1 MLKSKSLSLL
11 LVSFIILVS
20 CGKDLPTLN
29 GIDAETWKNDKN
41 GCEGKR
47 FAMTNA
53 IRVEKD
59 KLLAL
64 DEQALI
70 KVLGRPDRNELFKR
84 NQKFFYY
91 FLQPA
96 AECKL
101 GNEKPLKLVVRF
113 NAMGLAKEIV
123 IE

>member
-1 MLKSKSLSLL
+1 MLKSKSLSFLFL
-11 LVSFIILVS
+11 SFFVLVS

-29 GIDAETWKNDKN
+29 GIDVETWKSDKN

-47 FAMTNA
+47 FPMTNA

-64 DEQALI
+64 DEKELI
-70 KVLGRPDRNELFKR
+70 NVLGRPDRNELFKR
-84 NQKFFYY
+84 NQKFYYY

-96 AECKL
+96 PECKI
-101 GNEKPLKLVVRF
+101 GNENPLKLIVRF

>member
-1 MLKSKSLSLL
+1 MPKFRSLSLVFVL
-11 LVSFIILVS
+11 SILFLS
-20 CGKDLPTLN
+20 CGKDLPTLS
-29 GIDAETWKNDKN
+29 GVDAAVWKDDKN
-41 GCEGKR
+41 GCDGKR
-47 FAMTNA
+47 FLMTNA
-53 IRVEKD
+53 IKVEKE

-64 DEQALI
+64 DEGQVI

-96 AECKL
+96 PECNL
-101 GNEKPLKLVVRF
+101 GNANPKKLVVRF
-113 NAMGLAKEIV
+113 NAMGLAKEVV

>member
-1 MLKSKSLSLL
+1 MLKFKSLSFILI
-11 LVSFIILVS
+11 SFVFLVS

-29 GIDAETWKNDKN
+29 GIDAESWKSDKN

-47 FAMTNA
+47 FQMTNA
-53 IRVEKD
+53 LRIEKD

-64 DEQALI
+64 NEKELI
-70 KVLGRPDRNELFKR
+70 SVLGRPDRNELFKR

-96 AECKL
+96 PECKI

-113 NAMGLAKEIV
+113 NAMGLAKEVV

>member
-1 MLKSKSLSLL
+1 MPKFRSLS
-11 LVSFIILVS
+11 FIVIFALSLS
-20 CGKDLPTLN
+20 CGKDVPTLE
-29 GIDAETWKNDKN
+29 GVDAMVWKDDKF

-47 FAMTNA
+47 FQMLT
-53 IRVEKD
+53 RLRQEKD

-64 DEQALI
+64 DEIQI
-70 KVLGRPDRNELFKR
+70 TKVLGKADRNELFKR

-96 AECKL
+96 PECKL
-101 GNEKPLKLVVRF
+101 GNEAPLKLVVRF
-113 NAMGLAKEIV
+113 NAMGLAKEVV

>member
-1 MLKSKSLSLL
+1 MLRFKSLSFI
-11 LVSFIILVS
+11 LVSCLVLVS

-29 GIDAETWKNDKN
+29 GIDSETWKSDKN

-47 FAMTNA
+47 FGMTNA
-53 IRVEKD
+53 IQVEKD
-59 KLLAL
+59 KLLSL
-64 DEQALI
+64 NEKELI
-70 KVLGRPDRNELFKR
+70 SVLGRPDRNELFKR

-96 AECKL
+96 PECKL
-101 GNEKPLKLVVRF
+101 GNEKPLKLVIRF
-113 NAMGLAKEIV
+113 NAMGLAKEVV

>member
-1 MLKSKSLSLL
+1 MLKFRSLSL
-11 LVSFIILVS
+11 VFVTFVFFS
-20 CGKDLPTLN
+20 CGKDLPTLS
-29 GIDAETWKNDKN
+29 GIDSTVWKDDKN
-41 GCEGKR
+41 GCDGKR
-47 FAMTNA
+47 FPMTNA
-53 IRVEKD
+53 IQVEKE

-64 DEQALI
+64 DEGQVI

-96 AECKL
+96 PECNL
-101 GNEKPLKLVVRF
+101 GNANPKKLVVRF
-113 NAMGLAKEIV
+113 NAMGLAKEVV

>member
-1 MLKSKSLSLL
+1 MLRFKSLSLVFL
-11 LVSFIILVS
+11 SILILSS
-20 CGKDLPTLN
+20 CGKDLPILQ
-29 GIDAETWKNDKN
+29 GVDAETWKSDKN

-47 FAMTNA
+47 FGLTNA
-53 IRVEKD
+53 IRNEKE

-64 DEQALI
+64 DEKEII

-84 NQKFFYY
+84 NQKFYYY

-96 AECKL
+96 PECKL

-123 IE
+123 VE